1 VAVLRFAEAGRATAA
16 VSDARALVTI
26 LRNRAMTRAIDNA
39 LQRLN
44 GRPMNINWGQ
54 VRDLPARGLP
64 TGAFAFELPDF
75 NELAQRARRE
85 PPPQGR
91 RPARLQPIP
100 PVQYLLVP
108 EGTHVTVV
116 SGPDVRAR
124 WAELSSRTGPAL
136 DLAAHGARQGALTM
150 AIVPAGLAD
159 ALQREEPQRAAA
171 VRAVIS
177 RMPDRGATPAI
188 LRLSNS
194 EVEGNH
200 RFSLEVEVQTSTLS
214 GIAQGL
220 R

>member
-1 VAVLRFAEAGRATAA
+1 
-16 VSDARALVTI
+16 
-26 LRNRAMTRAIDNA
+26 
-39 LQRLN
+39 
-44 GRPMNINWGQ
+44 MNINWGQ
-54 VRDLPARGLP
+54 VRELPARGLP

-85 PPPQGR
+85 PPPTQGR
-91 RPARLQPIP
+91 RPARPQPIP

-108 EGTHVTVV
+108 EGAHVTVV

-124 WAELSSRTGPAL
+124 WADLSARTGPAL
-136 DLAAHGARQGALTM
+136 DLAAHGARQGAITM

-159 ALQREEPQRAAA
+159 ALQREAPQRAAA
-171 VRAVIS
+171 VRAVVS

-188 LRLSNS
+188 LRLSNG
-194 EVEGNH
+194 EVEGNQ